1 MGKIK
6 TTRREIKEN
15 FKCYGFGY
23 CALQNIL
30 YFENARFY
38 TCGVYGWNFD
48 AFVIEH
54 NGQEICLTTGYRG
67 MIYNDMQ
74 NITYDTVKEFDNKAE
89 KIICNN
95 TLSYDNKKI
104 AVTALLHEF
113 LDELIGE
120 NKNYELKN

>member
-1 MGKIK
+1 MGKIR
-6 TTRREIKEN
+6 TTRRELKDN
-15 FKCYGFGY
+15 FICYGFGY

-30 YFENARFY
+30 YFEHTRFY

-54 NGQEICLTTGYRG
+54 KGQEICLTTGYRG
-67 MIYNDMQ
+67 IIYNDTQ
-74 NITYDTVKEFDNKAE
+74 KISYNVVKEFDSKASR
-89 KIICNN
+89 IINDS

-113 LDELIGE
+113 LDELTGE
-120 NKNYELKN
+120 NNDK